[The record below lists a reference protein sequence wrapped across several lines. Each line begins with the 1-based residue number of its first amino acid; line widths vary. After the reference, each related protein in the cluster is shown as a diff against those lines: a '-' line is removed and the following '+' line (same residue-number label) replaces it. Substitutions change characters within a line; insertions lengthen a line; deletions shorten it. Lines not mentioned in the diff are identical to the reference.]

1 MASDPSKS
9 TTSSKYDVNSQIAA
23 LLEKYFTSPTSS
35 TRPSAVFTSGPNKG
49 LPVSALPPSVT
60 PFSQRGNVRRTSK
73 VTEETNRARRQR
85 EARTQNP
92 DRKPN
97 QTPSQNPNRTPD
109 QVDERRRRN
118 ENERIIRDQQA
129 RARGEARVER
139 GEAGPLSYSTEK
151 RFGEGT
157 PTYPYYSSTPRALF
171 DPVEAEK
178 ASRKFQETEEFRT
191 VNAPQRNPAPS
202 RNLGPSALSQALS
215 RVEAQPPVIFS
226 ATPGPAPYDYQV
238 ALERINLANIDR
250 ISDIEQMA
258 RDRIAELRGERGKAS
273 MGNVAR
279 AVAPSS
285 YLDPYRD
292 VVLEQSARYKPFVP
306 KEPPAP
312 AEPSEE
318 MLKAAMN
325 PSGRFTPTPYPIDPG
340 LARSQ
345 DELALRGMKAEDREK
360 VEAQARSLQNQG
372 LLYSAPM
379 GLARFYVDPVVD
391 VLGSLGADISEV
403 AGGLSRYGADAVA
416 GTPDFIDRNFG
427 DFIIDPRKNRFA
439 QPAGLRPVRS
449 PTMRSAPRNPLDPLS
464 RLIEP
469 MAEGASDPRSMYYFP
484 GKFY

>member
-60 PFSQRGNVRRTSK
+60 PFSQRGNVRRISK

-85 EARTQNP
+85 EARTRNP

-97 QTPSQNPNRTPD
+97 QTPSQSPNRTPD

-129 RARGEARVER
+129 RARGEDRVER

-157 PTYPYYSSTPRALF
+157 PTYPYYSSQPRAIF

-178 ASRKFQETEEFRT
+178 ASRKFRETEEFRT
-191 VNAPQRNPAPS
+191 VNAPQRNPSPS
-202 RNLGPSALSQALS
+202 RNLGPSALSQALG
-215 RVEAQPPVIFS
+215 RVEAQPPVIFR
-226 ATPGPAPYDYQV
+226 ATPGITADD
-238 ALERINLANIDR
+238 ERVTSQTINPSEPSREYGPTSSN
-250 ISDIEQMA
+250 
-258 RDRIAELRGERGKAS
+258 
-273 MGNVAR
+273 
-279 AVAPSS
+279 APSS
-285 YLDPYRD
+285 YLDPSYRD
-292 VVLEQSARYKPFVP
+292 VILEQSARYKPFVP

-325 PSGRFTPTPYPIDPG
+325 PSGRFTPTPYPLDPG

-379 GLARFYVDPVVD
+379 GLARFYVDPVVNELGF
-391 VLGSLGADISEV
+391 LGSELAAAPGDIYR
-403 AGGLSRYGADAVA
+403 LGADAVA
-416 GTPDFIDRNFG
+416 GIPDFIDRNFG
-427 DFIIDPRKNRFA
+427 DFIIDPRKNRVA
-439 QPAGLRPVRS
+439 QPAGLRPVQS